1 MKKKRVIL
9 TSLLVGV
16 LVVGVLIGQIVCNAA
31 EAQEKMRLRF
41 AHPAEE
47 THPAHLAAKLFKYM
61 VEERTEGRIRIDIYP
76 ANMLGSP
83 PEFTEQVKLGVT
95 DMSLST
101 SGQLQLWVPEYA
113 VVMLPFVFNGYEHA
127 HRVMDGPAGDYMA
140 ELAAKEG
147 FVIVSN
153 WEWGFRQI
161 TNNKRAIHGPDDL
174 RGMKMRVPPEMQL
187 QAMFET
193 LGSVVTEV
201 AFPELYMALSQG
213 LVNGQCNPL
222 PTIYHHKFY
231 EVQKYLALTN
241 HVYNNEIHVVSAK
254 TWEKLSEDDRVVI
267 EQASKLAGAYMRQLV
282 MEGEEKLIEKLKEKG
297 MIVTQPDP
305 EPFRKLMDPAY
316 ERIAEFAGKAST
328 ERFLQFAEEAR
339 EK

>member
-1 MKKKRVIL
+1 MKKKSMIL
-9 TSLLVGV
+9 ISFLVGV
-16 LVVGVLIGQIVCNAA
+16 LVIGLLISQTICNAA
-31 EAQEKMRLRF
+31 EVEKKMRLRF

-61 VEERTEGRIRIDIYP
+61 VEERTEGRIRVDIYP

-83 PEFTEQVKLGVT
+83 PQFTEQVKMGVT

-113 VVMLPFVFNGYEHA
+113 VVMLPFIFDDYEHA
-127 HRVMDGPAGDYMA
+127 HRVMDGPAGNYLA
-140 ELAAKEG
+140 ELARKEG
-147 FVIVSN
+147 FVVLSN

-161 TNNKRAIHGPDDL
+161 TNNKRPIYGPNDL

-213 LVNGQCNPL
+213 VVDGQCNPL

-241 HVYNNEIHVVSAK
+241 HVYNNEIHVISAK
-254 TWEKLSEDDRVVI
+254 TWEKLSEDDRVI
-267 EQASKLAGAYMRQLV
+267 IKQASKLAGTYMRQLV
-282 MEGEEKLIEKLKEKG
+282 MEGEKKLIKKLREKG

-316 ERIAEFAGKAST
+316 KRIAEFAGKDWT
-328 ERFLQFAEEAR
+328 EQFLQFVEEAR